1 MNNKEKIQSLIIDA
15 EEYLDKN
22 YTSDNSE
29 FKAWNA
35 DLIRTIERIYGKDST
50 DAKRFKERRYFP
62 NLVHGGTTLQD
73 CVRVFEKDLK
83 TSIVEL
89 KRILNDVEYIQPI
102 YEENKLSNDSIKSE
116 LNVTLNNYNTNSN
129 TLNVD
134 ITFETLINSIQ
145 NDSYIDNEDKKEI
158 VEELN
163 KIKEIQESNKTKK
176 QKWSLIKSILI
187 FLLDKGADFVITY
200 LPEILIMIKK
210 GGLHG

>member
-50 DAKRFKERRYFP
+50 DAKRFKARCYFP

-102 YEENKLSNDSIKSE
+102 YEENKLNNDSIKSE

-145 NDSYIDNEDKKEI
+145 NDRNIDNEDKKEI

-187 FLLDKGADFVITY
+187 FLLDKGVDFVITY
-200 LPEILIMIKK
+200 LPEILILIKM
-210 GGLHG
+210 GGLHE